1 MATGEN
7 YPDALTGAV
16 LAAKNNIPLI
26 LVRVNSAKENVTEYL
41 NALSL
46 DKSFIFGG
54 LGVVS
59 DHVIRE

>member
-1 MATGEN
+1 M
-7 YPDALTGAV
+7 
-16 LAAKNNIPLI
+16 AAKNNIPLI

-46 DKSFIFGG
+46 DKAFIFGG